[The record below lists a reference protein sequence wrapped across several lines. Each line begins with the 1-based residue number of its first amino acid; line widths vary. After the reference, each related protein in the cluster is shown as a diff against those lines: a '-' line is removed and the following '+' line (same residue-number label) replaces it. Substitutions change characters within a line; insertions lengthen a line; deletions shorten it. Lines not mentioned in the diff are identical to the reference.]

1 MRKMTKIKAEY
12 SYEELVKITKVYP
25 ESAKFYYAALG
36 LASESGEVAGK
47 FKKYFRG
54 DYNSIEDI
62 KEKIVD
68 ELGDVLWYVTALAI
82 ELDTTL
88 DDIKAKN
95 QEKLLNRMRS
105 NAIKGEGDNR

>member
-1 MRKMTKIKAEY
+1 MTKIKAEY

-54 DYNSIEDI
+54 DYNSIEDN

-95 QEKLLNRMRS
+95 QEKLLNRMKS